1 MLKIEQSTIEP
12 SFHVIFLNNF
22 IFGLMLT
29 VVAIVA
35 LKMRPLLEAHR
46 QWRCHVKKQVTT
58 LSCVAV
64 RHFPLSWAP
73 PPDQGDLTALK
84 TAVGVFVDG
93 EGVFSSLITVWSS
106 ATAKPSRSFS
116 RPHLVL
122 SALPLSA
129 AEGFGPQV
137 VSPCSPA
144 NNEVGRCTTYV
155 STRHFFLVRSVF
167 LDTQVVMV
175 DVVSSW
181 EGQIVP

>member
-1 MLKIEQSTIEP
+1 
-12 SFHVIFLNNF
+12 
-22 IFGLMLT
+22 MLT

-46 QWRCHVKKQVTT
+46 QWRCHVKKRVTT

-73 PPDQGDLTALK
+73 LHDQGDLTALK

-116 RPHLVL
+116 LPHPVQ
-122 SALPLSA
+122 SAHPLSA
-129 AEGFGPQV
+129 VEGFGPQG

-144 NNEVGRCTTYV
+144 NNEVNHCMSQLDT
-155 STRHFFLVRSVF
+155 FFWLEVWCRTSKWSWWVWLHLVRAN
-167 LDTQVVMV
+167 
-175 DVVSSW
+175 
-181 EGQIVP
+181 

>member
-73 PPDQGDLTALK
+73 PHDQGALTA
-84 TAVGVFVDG
+84 
-93 EGVFSSLITVWSS
+93 
-106 ATAKPSRSFS
+106 
-116 RPHLVL
+116 
-122 SALPLSA
+122 
-129 AEGFGPQV
+129 
-137 VSPCSPA
+137 
-144 NNEVGRCTTYV
+144 
-155 STRHFFLVRSVF
+155 
-167 LDTQVVMV
+167 
-175 DVVSSW
+175 
-181 EGQIVP
+181 

>member
-1 MLKIEQSTIEP
+1 
-12 SFHVIFLNNF
+12 
-22 IFGLMLT
+22 MLT

-35 LKMRPLLEAHR
+35 LKMRPLPEAHR
-46 QWRCHVKKQVTT
+46 QWRCHVKRRVTT

-73 PPDQGDLTALK
+73 PYDHGDLTAL

-116 RPHLVL
+116 LPHPVQ

-129 AEGFGPQV
+129 VEGFGPQG
-137 VSPCSPA
+137 VSPCSP
-144 NNEVGRCTTYV
+144 
-155 STRHFFLVRSVF
+155 
-167 LDTQVVMV
+167 
-175 DVVSSW
+175 
-181 EGQIVP
+181 

>member
-46 QWRCHVKKQVTT
+46 QWRCHVKRRVTT
-58 LSCVAV
+58 LSFIAV

-73 PPDQGDLTALK
+73 LHDQGDLTALK

-93 EGVFSSLITVWSS
+93 EGVFQFTDHSMEQRDSQAITFFL
-106 ATAKPSRSFS
+106 APSS
-116 RPHLVL
+116 RPICT
-122 SALPLSA
+122 P
-129 AEGFGPQV
+129 P
-137 VSPCSPA
+137 
-144 NNEVGRCTTYV
+144 VGRGGFWASRRFSMFTCK
-155 STRHFFLVRSVF
+155 
-167 LDTQVVMV
+167 Q
-175 DVVSSW
+175 
-181 EGQIVP
+181 